1 MTSAA
6 ARHWEGRRQGLASR
20 LVVLLAVLAFAFQSY
35 VTQTHIHDDL
45 PQSSFIVKAV
55 GDAPAHGKKAP
66 LNPASCPF
74 CQSVALAGAF
84 VSPTNVLFH
93 LPLAWVL
100 SVAHVFTARA
110 TSATIAH
117 DWQSRAPPRV

>member
-1 MTSAA
+1 L
-6 ARHWEGRRQGLASR
+6 EGRRQGLASR

-45 PQSSFIVKAV
+45 PQASGIVKSH
-55 GDAPAHGKKAP
+55 APLHGKAP

-84 VSPTNVLFH
+84 VSPANVLFH

-110 TSATIAH
+110 ASGTIAH